1 MILVAAAL
9 LTASINVELDLGAL
23 IHRTT
28 AKQPTVTCGISTVGY
43 RFSGKPGQAFRY
55 AGDTYQVPAEGWVEL
70 IADKRRTTYSYNGR
84 SLPLDVW
91 PKNQFGFREVP
102 LPSPDQTAD
111 HSSNASPAAPAVSEA
126 R

>member
-1 MILVAAAL
+1 MIVLAAI
-9 LTASINVELDLGAL
+9 LTASINIDIDLTAL
-23 IHRTT
+23 IHRTA
-28 AKQPTVTCGISTVGY
+28 AKAPQVTCGISTVGY
-43 RFSGKPGQAFRY
+43 RFSGKPGQEFRY

-70 IADKRRTTYSYNGR
+70 IADKRRTTYSFSGR

-102 LPSPDQTAD
+102 LPSPVGTDATEKG
-111 HSSNASPAAPAVSEA
+111 EA

>member
-1 MILVAAAL
+1 MITLAAAV
-9 LTASINVELDLGAL
+9 LTASMSIDIDLSAL
-23 IHRTT
+23 LHRT
-28 AKQPTVTCGISTVGY
+28 AVKAPQVTCGISTVGY
-43 RFSGKPGQAFRY
+43 RFNGKPGQEFRY

-70 IADKRRTTYSYNGR
+70 IADRRRTTYSFEGR

-102 LPSPDQTAD
+102 LPSLAVAD
-111 HSSNASPAAPAVSEA
+111 ATEKGEA